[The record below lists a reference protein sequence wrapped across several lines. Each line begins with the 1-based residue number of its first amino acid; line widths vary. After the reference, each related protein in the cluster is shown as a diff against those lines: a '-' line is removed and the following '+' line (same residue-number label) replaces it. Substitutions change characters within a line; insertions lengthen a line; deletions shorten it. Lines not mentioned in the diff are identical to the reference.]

1 MSTRI
6 ALGGLIA
13 AGALA
18 APATAAAR
26 PAAAR
31 SDHTGH
37 DGSRRARR
45 GRAATRSIRPRL
57 AARTSGEHEGPAVVV
72 FYRAFGRG
80 TAIVAYGLTRGETKE
95 AYASRRFI
103 LTVK

>member
-1 MSTRI
+1 MSIRI

-37 DGSRRARR
+37 DGARRARR

-72 FYRAFGRG
+72 YRAFGRG
-80 TAIVAYGLTRGETKE
+80 TAIVAYGLTRGETKK